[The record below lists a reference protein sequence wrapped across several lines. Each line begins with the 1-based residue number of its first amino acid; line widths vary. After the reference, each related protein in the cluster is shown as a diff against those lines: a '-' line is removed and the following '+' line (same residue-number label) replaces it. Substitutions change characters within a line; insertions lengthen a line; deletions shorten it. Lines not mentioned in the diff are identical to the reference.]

1 MTSLSGDVREGGVSY
16 RFGPSGSKLVEGGLW
31 CNESL
36 ILPGSGGSPFA
47 RTKGRIRE
55 EREE

>member
-1 MTSLSGDVREGGVSY
+1 MFGKGEISY
-16 RFGPSGSKLVEGGLW
+16 RFGPSGSKLVEGGVW

-36 ILPGSGGSPFA
+36 ILPGSGGPPFA
-47 RTKGRIRE
+47 WTKGRIRE